1 MTLIR
6 QMSEIVGQ
14 KKQIFQFGGGSFGP
28 AQFDGK
34 FDIIVSPASLGD
46 SSCQAHG
53 APAYL
58 MRQSK
63 ALALRPT
70 ITGSV

>member
-14 KKQIFQFGGGSFGP
+14 KKKIFQFRGGSFGP
-28 AQFDGK
+28 ARFDSK
-34 FDIIVSPASLGD
+34 FNIVVSPASLGD

-53 APAYL
+53 APAHL

-63 ALALRPT
+63 TLAFRPS
-70 ITGSV
+70 IRGSV